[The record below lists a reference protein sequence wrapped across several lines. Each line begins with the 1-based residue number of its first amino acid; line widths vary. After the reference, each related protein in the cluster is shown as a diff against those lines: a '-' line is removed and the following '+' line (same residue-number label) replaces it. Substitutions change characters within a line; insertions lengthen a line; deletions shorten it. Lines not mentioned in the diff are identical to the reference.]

1 MILGLRIIDLKRSY
15 TLKYSK
21 NYAIA
26 AVFASLLY
34 GCVYGQDSYYKESL
48 EQTDPYKKIELLNK
62 SISYA
67 PSSDSYFERGWV
79 YIDLKRY
86 NLALNDF
93 KAALATQGNKNRFDI
108 KASLSYC
115 YYLLGRYRA
124 GVALANEALMEQPDM
139 LYALYYRGWSLLALK
154 EWDAAM
160 QDFEQVAKTNPKNP
174 QGFLGLHFVFFHKGN
189 FTKALEYINY
199 ALELHADNLQFLERK
214 AITLNKLGQ
223 KKEMFAIIEQIIPS
237 QPGNEGAWKLI
248 GDLFLENEEYPLAV
262 EYYSK
267 TIEFYKTE
275 MAKDAKFRELHKEKM
290 HDVHIS
296 RGKAYQALCQ
306 TAQALGDFAQALEY
320 KNDSYLAFNHIGA
333 LQSQKENYLEA
344 IDAYQRCFALK
355 ADYPIGWENW
365 GKAFMKIDK
374 YYDAVSIF
382 TKGLKIEDVTEKAKL
397 YSYRGSCYARLK
409 DAGKA
414 LKDFEAALGEDPELP
429 SAYIGL
435 GELLIEQGKLQEA
448 SEKLSYALMIESIS
462 SYESE
467 IARLKKG
474 IIYIK
479 QQQYQQAIQEL
490 ELALANNAQ
499 NTEILEN
506 LGVASFYL
514 SDNCKALAYLEKAKS
529 LTLAQRKTESLEAQ
543 TIRRKI
549 LTNTPN
555 PCK

>member
-1 MILGLRIIDLKRSY
+1 MTLGLNIIDIRSRYLKFC
-15 TLKYSK
+15 K
-21 NYAIA
+21 NYGTSV
-26 AVFASLLY
+26 VFVSFLY

-48 EQTDPYKKIELLNK
+48 EQIDPYKKIELLNK

-67 PSSDSYFERGWV
+67 PSSDCYFDRGWV
-79 YIDLKRY
+79 YIDFKRY

-93 KAALATQGNKNRFDI
+93 KAALATQGNKKHFDI

-124 GVALANEALMEQPDM
+124 SVALANEALMEQPDM
-139 LYALYYRGWSLLALK
+139 LHALYYRGWSFLALK
-154 EWDAAM
+154 EWNAAL
-160 QDFEQVAKTNPKNP
+160 QDFEQVAKINPKNP
-174 QGFLGLHFVFFHKGN
+174 QGFLGLHFVFFHRGN

-199 ALELHADNLQFLERK
+199 ALELHSDNPKFLERK
-214 AITLNKLGQ
+214 AICFSKLGQ
-223 KKEMFAIIEQIIPS
+223 KKEMLAIIEQIIPT
-237 QPGNEGAWKLI
+237 QPNTEASWKLI
-248 GDLFLENEEYPLAV
+248 GDLFLENEEYSLAI
-262 EYYSK
+262 ENYSK
-267 TIEFYKTE
+267 SIEFYKTE

-290 HDVHIS
+290 HDIHIS
-296 RGKAYQALCQ
+296 RGKAYQALSQ

-333 LQSQKENYLEA
+333 LQSQKGNYLEA

-365 GKAFMKIDK
+365 GQAFMKIDK

-382 TKGLKIEDVTEKAKL
+382 TKGLKIEDVAEKAKL
-397 YSYRGSCYARLK
+397 YSYRGSCYVSLK

-414 LKDFEAALGEDPELP
+414 LKDFEASLDEDPELP

-435 GELLIEQGKLQEA
+435 SELLIEQGKLQEA
-448 SEKLSYALMIESIS
+448 SEKLSYALAVENIS
-462 SYESE
+462 PYESE

-479 QQQYQQAIQEL
+479 QQKYEQAVQEL

-506 LGVASFYL
+506 LGIASFYL
-514 SDNCKALAYLEKAKS
+514 SDNCKAFAYLEKAKN
-529 LTLAQRKTESLEAQ
+529 LTLAQRKTESPEAQ
-543 TIRRKI
+543 AIRRKI